1 MDKVVLDTNCLIAS
15 LSKRGKYFQ
24 VWKDLHAGKY
34 MLCVSNDILNEYEEI
49 ISTKVNSYIAANV
62 IQTLINSPF
71 VNFVDPYYRFEL
83 IKHDMD
89 DNKFVDCAVASNANF
104 IVSEDHHFSVLKNRT
119 FPKVEVIGI
128 ELFLD
133 FLKSKAYKQ
142 NVDEPSSLLS
152 EP

>member
-1 MDKVVLDTNCLIAS
+1 
-15 LSKRGKYFQ
+15 
-24 VWKDLHAGKY
+24 

-104 IVSEDHHFSVLKNRT
+104 IVSENHHFSVLKKSN
-119 FPKVEVIGI
+119 FPQSGSHWYRIVFRFSKV
-128 ELFLD
+128 
-133 FLKSKAYKQ
+133 
-142 NVDEPSSLLS
+142 
-152 EP
+152 